1 MVQMNLPY
9 YVLIVGL
16 CLISLSCSNDLD
28 EVEKIS
34 AEYLQANKEWGNNVK
49 IIYSDS
55 AVVKLVIHAPLME
68 RYTDYSESRDEFP
81 KGVLLEFMNPDKKI
95 ISWLKADMAIR
106 EDKTQKIT
114 ARGNVIFQNEKN
126 EKLETPELVWDEKE
140 RIVYT
145 DKLVRITNA
154 EKGDTTYGF
163 GFRANQEFNRFE
175 IRRKVQGKINVSD
188 MTSSLE

>member
-1 MVQMNLPY
+1 MKLLLHILV
-9 YVLIVGL
+9 ISI
-16 CLISLSCSNDLD
+16 CLMGQSCSNELG
-28 EVEKIS
+28 EVDKIS

-81 KGVLLEFMNPDKKI
+81 KGVLLEFMSPDKKI
-95 ISWLKADMAIR
+95 ISWLKADMAVR
-106 EDKTQKIT
+106 EDKTQKIA
-114 ARGNVIFQNEKN
+114 ARGNVTFQNEKN
-126 EKLETPELVWDEKE
+126 EKLETPELIWDEKE

-188 MTSSLE
+188 ITRQLQ